1 MSKPIPEEEY
11 NKKTLTK
18 VIQWAKGEAD
28 PYLENMESQEQRQVV
43 PNERLV
49 LKHKRDREAVIGM
62 VFDQRR
68 NRVIKRFRIFYKI
81 VSIVCCV
88 ALIAMLL
95 LAVSY
100 LPPVGSAQNPAS
112 NEVVQKYI
120 EDGMQDTGAVNIVT
134 GMILDYRA
142 FDTFG
147 ESNVLFIATCTVLIL
162 LRNDKKKDKRKAAV
176 EARRE
181 QYYEPKDDSIL
192 QKITFLLFPVI
203 VIFGIYVILNGHI
216 SPGGGFSGG
225 AIIGA
230 GLILYANAFGFEK
243 LNRFFTEKT
252 YKTVSFSALTFYC
265 LAKSYSFFTG
275 ANHLESGIPLGTPG
289 DILSSG
295 LIFPLNIC
303 VGLVVACTMYAF
315 YTLFRKGG
323 F

>member
-11 NKKTLTK
+11 NAKPLTK
-18 VIQWAKGEAD
+18 VIQWAKGETD
-28 PYLENMESQEQRQVV
+28 PYLGNMESQEQCKIV
-43 PNERLV
+43 PNERLIH
-49 LKHKRDREAVIGM
+49 KHKREREAVIGM

-68 NRVIKRFRIFYKI
+68 NRVIKHFRIFYKI

-162 LRNDKKKDKRKAAV
+162 LRNDKEKDKHKAAV